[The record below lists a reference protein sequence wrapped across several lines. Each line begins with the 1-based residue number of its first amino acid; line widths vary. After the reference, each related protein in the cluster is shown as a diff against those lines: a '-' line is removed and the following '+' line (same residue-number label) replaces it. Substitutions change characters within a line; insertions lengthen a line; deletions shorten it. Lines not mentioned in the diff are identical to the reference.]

1 MATYTDADLVGIRKA
16 IASGVRAVTFAD
28 GRKTEYQNLDQMLAA
43 EKVIATAV
51 AMATTSKSSIVR
63 RRTPYYRSGL
73 R

>member
-1 MATYTDADLVGIRKA
+1 MATYTDADLVKIRTA
-16 IASGVRAVTFAD
+16 ITSGVRKVTFAD
-28 GRKTEYQNLDQMLAA
+28 GRSTEYQDLDHMLAA

-51 AMATTSKSSIVR
+51 AMAATSKSNIVR